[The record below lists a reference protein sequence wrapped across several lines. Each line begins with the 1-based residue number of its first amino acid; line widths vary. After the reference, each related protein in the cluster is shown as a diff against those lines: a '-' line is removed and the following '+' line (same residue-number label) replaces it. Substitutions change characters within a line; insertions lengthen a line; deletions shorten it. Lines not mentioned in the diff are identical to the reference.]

1 MESTRYVLGGHL
13 WLNIAYF
20 KLLTFGVATCL
31 SLWFW
36 RDFGLPE
43 KKLKHIYNWPKKY
56 KKICL
61 VTIQLCIIY
70 IFFDKY
76 KKKIFQ
82 LVCLHVNEVYSHIW
96 IMWPSF
102 SFDNLNQEKIGDSKV
117 CAGDWQLADDVIWRK
132 KKCLKKVVTELKT
145 GRVNWSKKSSMRS
158 KGEIRLV
165 GPNFLRKFSSD
176 RFFFYFGW
184 NFF

>member
-1 MESTRYVLGGHL
+1 MCLAVTYDLILPTLNFWHLGL
-13 WLNIAYF
+13 QLA
-20 KLLTFGVATCL
+20 
-31 SLWFW
+31 SLF
-36 RDFGLPE
+36 DFGGILGYQK
-43 KKLKHIYNWPKKY
+43 KKLKPIYNWPKKY

-117 CAGDWQLADDVIWRK
+117 CAGDRQLADDVIWRK

-145 GRVNWSKKSSMRS
+145 GRVNWSKKSSIRS
-158 KGEIRLV
+158 KG
-165 GPNFLRKFSSD
+165 G
-176 RFFFYFGW
+176 
-184 NFF
+184 